1 MSDFNPF
8 NTKTLKEA
16 SEAAEKYAAN
26 SNFGK
31 LNIQMRYLRFA
42 GPGEKPAELDEQEF
56 NQAKENGE
64 SNLGTEV
71 VFEIDPSSFNPQA
84 QFIYSRKVS
93 VTAKTKIEVDGKTRR
108 VPSDWMKTV
117 LPSIEATFGSID
129 NLGEALSNKKGVWV
143 EVTDVPQVGAPEYGV
158 TKFVRVFKNE
168 AECAAAWR
176 EKFGKNLPAEAV
188 KSAKGLLAAL
198 SGDEEQ
204 FTAAV
209 AADESLS
216 KFDVHKL
223 LAAAK
228 A

>member
-8 NTKTLKEA
+8 NTKSLKEA

-31 LNIQMRYLRFA
+31 LTAQMRYLRFA
-42 GPGEKPAELDEQEF
+42 GAGVAPTELDEKEF
-56 NQAKENGE
+56 NEAKENGE
-64 SNLGTEV
+64 TNLGTEV
-71 VFEIDPSSFNPQA
+71 VFEVDPSSFNPQA
-84 QFIYSRKVS
+84 QFVYTRKVS
-93 VTAKTKIEVDGKTRR
+93 VSAKVKIEVDGKTRR

-117 LPSIEATFGSID
+117 LPSIEAVFGSID
-129 NLGEALSNKKGVWV
+129 GLGEALARKGGVWV
-143 EVTDVPQVGAPEYGV
+143 EVTDVPQVADPSFGM

-176 EKFGKNLPAEAV
+176 EKFGKNLPTEAV

-204 FTAAV
+204 FAVAV
-209 AADESLS
+209 AADDTLS